1 MAEDCIF
8 CKIVAGEI
16 PAEKVYEDE
25 RAVAFQDIH
34 PSAPHHLLIVPREHI
49 VSVNEATSA
58 NEGTLGHLFTV
69 AADLAK
75 KLGVDQS
82 GYRVAVSTGPDA
94 GQLVWHFH
102 MHFLAGRKLGWPPG

>member
-25 RAVAFQDIH
+25 RAVAFKDLH
-34 PSAPHHLLIVPREHI
+34 PSAPHHLLIVPREHL
-49 VSVNEATSA
+49 VSVNEAAPA

-69 AADLAK
+69 AAVLAR
-75 KLGVDQS
+75 KLRVEKN
-82 GYRVAVSTGPDA
+82 GYRCVVSTGPDA
-94 GQLVWHFH
+94 GQLVFH
-102 MHFLAGRKLGWPPG
+102 IHLHFLAGRKLGWPPG